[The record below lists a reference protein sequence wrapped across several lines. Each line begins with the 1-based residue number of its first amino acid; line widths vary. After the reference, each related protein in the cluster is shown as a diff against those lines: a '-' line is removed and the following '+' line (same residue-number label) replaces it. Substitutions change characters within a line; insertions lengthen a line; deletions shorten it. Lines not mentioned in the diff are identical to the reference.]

1 MAYKRTPFISFR
13 LCSGF
18 ILENA
23 EAAMSEL
30 RNVQEAMPR
39 ELAAVIV
46 FDSYTQPFP
55 GSRGPTDERHVVARA
70 EELDIHLKISTDPFK
85 QGIVGQVFVRND
97 TRFVN
102 TVRVQLLQDGNPFKT
117 TWTDNFGQFEFN
129 EVPSGG
135 FHLQIDLP
143 RLTIVTGIS
152 IGAQD

>member
-13 LCSGF
+13 LCSEF

-46 FDSYTQPFP
+46 FDSYTQPFA

-102 TVRVQLLQDGNPFKT
+102 TVR
-117 TWTDNFGQFEFN
+117 
-129 EVPSGG
+129 
-135 FHLQIDLP
+135 
-143 RLTIVTGIS
+143 
-152 IGAQD
+152 